1 MALRREVAD
10 LVMAGPLPDEDAE
23 VEAISEAQRLIE
35 RISKP
40 VTDDE
45 AQALATLFGPDNCF
59 GLAWTLLH
67 IIETAPGAS
76 GAQYTERTDN
86 EWVQLLNARVEAG
99 RSLAEG
105 ER

>member
-10 LVMAGPLPDEDAE
+10 LVEAGPLLDEDAE
-23 VEAISEAQRLIE
+23 VEEISEAQRLIE

-40 VTDDE
+40 VTDGE
-45 AQALATLFGPDNCF
+45 AQTLATLFGTDNCF

-67 IIETAPGAS
+67 LIETAPGAR

-99 RSLAEG
+99 RRLKEEEG
-105 ER
+105 